1 MSDSNLQAHFSYYI
15 EKLSSR
21 NLVYVHILEGDMMY
35 EDSQVDYHALR
46 TKFSGTYIVNNGCG
60 LVYRYR
66 ENFSFNDANPSTF
79 YGGNE
84 FGYTDYPFSGCEKNS
99 SNLQADNEE
108 LF

>member
-46 TKFSGTYIVNNGCG
+46 TKFSGTYIV
-60 LVYRYR
+60 LFAVFASRV
-66 ENFSFNDANPSTF
+66 TF
-79 YGGNE
+79 QLLFASQSVFVNA
-84 FGYTDYPFSGCEKNS
+84 S
-99 SNLQADNEE
+99 SVKSDL
-108 LF
+108 